1 MVRRYRNLVELGEES
16 CRTYSERPLFGTRTE
31 TGGYSWTS
39 YGQFQVLVD
48 ALRSGLA
55 SLGVVAGDRVAIV
68 ANNRVE
74 WAVAA
79 YATYGLG
86 ATFVPMYEAQRPD
99 EWQFILADC
108 GAKVVFGSKEPIVE
122 ALEGM
127 REKLPSLTH
136 VVGIERPLDGIYSY
150 AGLLERGRRE
160 PLPSV
165 SPDPASIA
173 GFVYTSGTTGK
184 PKGVMLT
191 HDNFTSNIFAGTSVF
206 PVLPEDRTLS
216 FLPWAHVYGQAIEL
230 HLVVSVGA
238 STAFVHDL
246 TKLIDELADVRPTML
261 IAVPR
266 VFNRL
271 YAKVNGQI
279 AEKPRF
285 VRSLVGTALRA
296 ATRKHRGEPVSPLG
310 TLALKLVDPL
320 VFAKVRAKLGGRL
333 KYAITA
339 SAAVSLEVAE
349 FIDALG
355 IEVYEGYGL
364 TETSPIVSA
373 NYPGT
378 RKFGSVGKP
387 IPGVTVSIDRSVSA
401 DPKEG
406 EIVVH
411 GPNVMRG
418 YHNRPEEN
426 EKALLP
432 DGGFRTGD
440 LGYIDADGFLF
451 VTGRIKEQYKLENG
465 KYVMPSPLEEVLKLS
480 PYILNV
486 MLYGANKPFN
496 VALVVIDANAIRNW
510 ATDTGTT
517 LGNDLTTDPAVRRL
531 IGSELVRCGAS
542 FRRFE
547 QPADFVLA
555 IEDFTIDSG
564 LLTPTLKLKRA
575 AVIERYKDRLEMLYG
590 LPEALAREAAGAP
603 T

>member
-16 CRTYSERPLFGTRTE
+16 CRAFADRPLFGTRTDA
-31 TGGYSWTS
+31 GDYVWTS
-39 YGQFQVLVD
+39 YRQFQTLVD
-48 ALRSGLA
+48 GLRGGLA
-55 SLGVVAGDRVAIV
+55 SLGVREGDRVAIV

-122 ALEGM
+122 ALEAM
-127 REKLPSLTH
+127 RSKLPALTH
-136 VVGIERPLDGIYSY
+136 VVGIERPFDGIASY
-150 AGLLERGRRE
+150 LGLLEQGRRV
-160 PLPSV
+160 PVPSI
-165 SPDPASIA
+165 SPDPTSIA

-191 HDNFTSNIFAGTSVF
+191 HDNFTSNVHAGTSVF

-230 HLVVSVGA
+230 HLIVSVGA
-238 STAFVHDL
+238 STAFVQDL
-246 TKLIDELADVRPTML
+246 TKLVDELADVRPTML
-261 IAVPR
+261 VAVPR
-266 VFNRL
+266 VFNRI
-271 YAKVNGQI
+271 YASVMAQI

-285 VRSLVGTALRA
+285 VRSLVGAGLRA
-296 ATRKHRGEPVSPLG
+296 ATRKHRGEPVRPLDA
-310 TLALKLVDPL
+310 LALKLVDPL
-320 VFAKVRAKLGGRL
+320 VFAKVRAKFGGQM

-339 SAAVSLEVAE
+339 SAAVCLEVAE
-349 FIDALG
+349 LIDAVG

-378 RKFGSVGKP
+378 RKMGSVGKP
-387 IPGVTVSIDRSVSA
+387 VPGVIVSIDRSVSP
-401 DPKEG
+401 DPSSG

-418 YHNRPEEN
+418 YYNRPEEN

-440 LGYIDADGFLF
+440 LGYLDADGFLYI
-451 VTGRIKEQYKLENG
+451 TGRIKEQYKLENG
-465 KYVMPSPLEEVLKLS
+465 KYVMPSPLEEELKLS

-486 MLYGANKPFN
+486 MLYGANRPFN
-496 VALVVIDANAIRNW
+496 VALVVVDEKAIRKW
-510 ATDTGTT
+510 ATDTATT
-517 LGNDLTTDPAVRRL
+517 VGADLATDPAVRRL
-531 IGSELVRCGAS
+531 IGAELARCGAS
-542 FRRFE
+542 FKRFE

-555 IEDFTIDSG
+555 IEDFTIESG

-575 AVIERYKDRLEMLYG
+575 AVLNRYKDRLERLYER
-590 LPEALAREAAGAP
+590 PQEMQPNA
-603 T
+603 